1 MKKSFFI
8 LLLFCLAV
16 EARPPSVTDYPTLTT
31 KERISLYLTLERQEL
46 STQPVT
52 IERINRAFEIEGIKG
67 SEFVIAQIRLET
79 GNLTSELCLQNNNL
93 CGMKLA
99 KVRKT
104 TATGQSEHGYAIYQ
118 NWYDCIVDIGLWQQ
132 YYISKGRDLSNYP
145 AFIASVGYASDT
157 FYLAKVEQ
165 IRKNISKN

>member
-8 LLLFCLAV
+8 LIFFCLAL
-16 EARPPSVTDYPTLTT
+16 EARPPAAEFKPDFRAY
-31 KERISLYLTLERQEL
+31 EIDQL
-46 STQPVT
+46 STQPVS
-52 IERINRAFEIEGIKG
+52 FEAIKQALELEGIINQNY
-67 SEFVIAQIRLET
+67 VIAQIRLET
-79 GNLTSELCLQNNNL
+79 GNLTSELCLNNNNL

-99 KVRKT
+99 KIRKT
-104 TATGQSEHGYAIYQ
+104 TATGQNEHGYAIYN
-118 NWYDCIVDIGLWQQ
+118 NWYDCVRDIRLWQQ
-132 YYISKGRDLSNYP
+132 FYISKGRDLSNYP